1 MAGVSQVEE
10 TCNLQPATSIDMAKI
25 GIIGTGWG
33 ARTQV
38 PLFREAGLEVVA
50 IAGSRPDKTRQVA
63 SDLKVDA
70 FDDWRKLASDPSID
84 LVSIVTPPSRH
95 LEMSIFALRAG
106 KHVVSEKP
114 TAMNVAEAEQ
124 MLAESEKYSDRIAI
138 IDHELRFLPAWR
150 SAREHFAQIGPM
162 RYAEAR
168 FSSPGRAD
176 RKRVWNWWSDREQG
190 GGVWG
195 AVGSHFVDALR
206 YFGGE
211 VRAIRGSLHTF
222 IKERPFEGSTRKVT
236 SDDFAVVDLELGGGG
251 RAGMTF
257 SVVATVDEPTAL
269 VFHGERGGMRL
280 IGESLETAEPSGS
293 WKRIEGED
301 LAKRPGNSSGGAFGT
316 GTLYLGRA
324 LFRALNLGDRD
335 ALAPAATFR
344 DGLQQ
349 QRVLDAARR
358 SDANGGRWETV
369 ES

>member
-1 MAGVSQVEE
+1 MA
-10 TCNLQPATSIDMAKI
+10 TI

-63 SDLKVDA
+63 ADLEVDA
-70 FDDWRKLASDPSID
+70 FHDWRQLASDPSID
-84 LVSIVTPPSRH
+84 LVTIVTPPSQH

-114 TAMNVAEAEQ
+114 TAMNAAEAEL
-124 MLAESEKYSDRIAI
+124 MLTESDRHPGQIAM

-150 SAREHFAQIGPM
+150 AARDRFAEIGPL
-162 RYAEAR
+162 RYAEVR

-176 RKRVWNWWSDREQG
+176 RKREWNWWSDREQG

-206 YFGGE
+206 FFAGE
-211 VRAIRGSLHTF
+211 IRAVRGSLHTF
-222 IKERPFEGSTRKVT
+222 IGDRPLAGSIARVT
-236 SDDFAVVDLELGGGG
+236 SDDFAGVELELVSGA
-251 RAGMTF
+251 RASMTF

-269 VFHGERGGMRL
+269 IFQGERGGIRL
-280 IGESLETAEPSGS
+280 SGESLEMAEPSGS
-293 WKRIEGED
+293 WKRMAGSD
-301 LAKRPGNSSGGAFGT
+301 LAVRPGNSAGGAFGT

-324 LFRALNLGDRD
+324 LCRALDRGDPE
-335 ALAPAATFR
+335 ALAPAATFN
-344 DGLQQ
+344 DGLEQ
-349 QRVLDAARR
+349 QRVLDAARK

-369 ES
+369 RS